1 MKKKLLAALLAGTM
15 VLSMAAC
22 GNNDSGSSAPAGGSG
37 SAESSSGS
45 SESSIAENSTE
56 AGDTASDDVI
66 EVTMMVATKSGQ
78 GDWNDYWLMDKIEE
92 TCGIRFQ
99 VDQIIKDAWAEK
111 ESLAFATGDLPM
123 VFLNDLTDTELAT
136 YGSQGLLLPLED
148 YISKET
154 MPNMFAVMESE
165 NVDLLAGMT
174 FPDGHI
180 YSLRGFTANPRELAK
195 NRFFVNKT
203 WMDRLGIEKMPET
216 LDEFYDYLVAVR
228 DGDPNQNGDTTDEI
242 PLGGSYKEEDSFYYN
257 AFIPILA
264 GFGFL
269 GDTKGADYQVD
280 SNGKVIYIPAEANYK
295 EFLKYMHKLFSE
307 KLLDQEYFTQTADQR
322 KAKQAEDKYGAFT
335 DYASWMNIPDINIS
349 IQFRGIEPFTSEYN
363 SEKMWPS
370 KDMQFNGGL
379 VITNKVTDEA
389 VIKKLISMADWFYS
403 EEGTYTIIRGV
414 PRGEWVPNPD
424 YGWWL
429 GETDRF
435 GVVKVENEWD
445 KEKYEKVGQWRD
457 AEVTPGNNYFPMG
470 QTLALTSTTIYKEE
484 DYVLTEDTAV
494 TNNNR
499 LTTDIMTNL
508 YDYLKVGWPGT
519 VKFTQE
525 ENDEISLIET
535 DLRNYKETMESKMI
549 NGDLDIDATWD
560 EYIKGLNDRKLDRY
574 LELLQ
579 TAYDRWAGK

>member
-1 MKKKLLAALLAGTM
+1 MKRKLLAALLAGTM
-15 VLSMAAC
+15 ILSMAAC
-22 GNNDSGSSAPAGGSG
+22 GNKDSGASSSAGGSG
-37 SAESSSGS
+37 AESSGN
-45 SESSIAENSTE
+45 NST
-56 AGDTASDDVI
+56 AGGESGGAESDEVI
-66 EVTMMVATKSGQ
+66 NVTMMVATKAGQ

-99 VDQIIKDAWAEK
+99 VDQIVKDAWDEQV
-111 ESLAFATGDLPM
+111 SLVFTSQKLPM
-123 VFLNDLTDTELAT
+123 VFLNDLSDTELAT

-148 YISKET
+148 YISEET
-154 MPNMFAVMESE
+154 MPNLYRVMEEE
-165 NVDLLAGMT
+165 NVNLLAGMT

-195 NRFFVNKT
+195 NRWFINKT
-203 WMDRLGIEKMPET
+203 WMERLGIEKMPET

-242 PLGGSYKEEDSFYYN
+242 PLGGSYEEDGSYYYN

-264 GFGFL
+264 AFGYL
-269 GDTKGADYQVD
+269 GDTKGADYQVGD
-280 SNGKVIYIPAEANYK
+280 DGKVFYIPAQDNYK
-295 EFLKYMHKLFSE
+295 EFLKYMHKLYEE
-307 KLLDQEYFTQTADQR
+307 KLLDQEYFTQNADQR
-322 KAKQAEDKYGAFT
+322 KAKQADDKYGAFT
-335 DYASWMNIPDINIS
+335 DYASWMNIPDINVS
-349 IQFRGIEPFTSEYN
+349 IQFRGLEPFTSEYN

-379 VITNKVTDEA
+379 VITKEVTDEA
-389 VIKKLISMADWFYS
+389 VIKRLISMADWFYS

-414 PRGEWVPNPD
+414 PKGEWAEYPD
-424 YGWWL
+424 YGWYL

-435 GVVKVENEWD
+435 GVVKVENDWD
-445 KEKYEKVGQWRD
+445 SEKYEKVGTWRD

-470 QTLALTSTTIYKEE
+470 QTLALTSTTIYTEE
-484 DYVLTEDTAV
+484 DYVMIEDTAV

-508 YDYLKVGWPGT
+508 YDYLKVGWPGS

-535 DLRNYKETMESKMI
+535 DLLAYKKTMESQMI
-549 NGDLDIDATWD
+549 NGKVDIDAVWD

-579 TAYDRWAGK
+579 GAYDRWASTK